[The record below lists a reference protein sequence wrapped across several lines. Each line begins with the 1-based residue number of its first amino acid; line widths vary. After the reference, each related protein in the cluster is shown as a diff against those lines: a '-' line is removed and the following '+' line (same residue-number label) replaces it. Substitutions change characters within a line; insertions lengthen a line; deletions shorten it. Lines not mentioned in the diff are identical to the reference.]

1 MISILV
7 VEDNKLVQE
16 LIALIVFQEFG
27 IETIQSY
34 ELGQAQRDLLMESPD
49 LIILD
54 LNLLNKMGIVESG
67 KDLLEWMKSK
77 SNVIPTIL
85 FSGEK
90 NEEVYIECASIGIID
105 VIYKEAD
112 TFHSDLINSISTFIK
127 SQALIHNKN
136 SWLI

>member
-67 KDLLEWMKSK
+67 KDLLEWMNSK
-77 SNVIPTIL
+77 NNATPTIL

-90 NEEVYIECASIGIID
+90 NEEVYIECARIGIID

-127 SQALIHNKN
+127 THEVISNNN